1 MLTDRLRGVAWRGR
15 HHRCGAA
22 HENYSGGMPR
32 SEFTGRWGFTTPSGI
47 PKPIHRA
54 FSLLHEAGTERL
66 QVKEDPGGSCRNN
79 TAVLALANSTDDS
92 ANDGGSGMMV
102 FVSNSGKANCSVTLR
117 GLPTTLTSTGVDKV
131 ATAMLHKIDSTHGNP
146 CACRSTWHSHLHLL
160 LQPVVCVR
168 ARASIFLNVCVR
180 LGYVCDLDGLFQS
193 MGSPSF
199 PTPAQTAKLLAAS
212 ALTPEPIQLLRST
225 PTTSSGERGD
235 EGSRGVQGQ
244 EVVLEL
250 EPNALQVLVL

>member
-1 MLTDRLRGVAWRGR
+1 
-15 HHRCGAA
+15 
-22 HENYSGGMPR
+22 
-32 SEFTGRWGFTTPSGI
+32 
-47 PKPIHRA
+47 
-54 FSLLHEAGTERL
+54 
-66 QVKEDPGGSCRNN
+66 
-79 TAVLALANSTDDS
+79 
-92 ANDGGSGMMV
+92 MV

-117 GLPTTLTSTGVDKV
+117 GLPTTLTSKGVNDV

-146 CACRSTWHSHLHLL
+146 CACCSIWHSHSIFSCNRLCACVRVRASLS
-160 LQPVVCVR
+160 VCV
-168 ARASIFLNVCVR
+168 CV
-180 LGYVCDLDGLFQS
+180 GYVCGLDGLFQS

-212 ALTPEPIQLLRST
+212 ALTPEPIQLLLRST
-225 PTTSSGERGD
+225 STTSSGERGD